1 MVHAGV
7 QFVLVD
13 ALALEHQLN
22 NLRNG
27 FLLEDAPVRAQT
39 GTRQLWLDQRV
50 IVGAVEAAL
59 SLAESA
65 DQARS
70 SI

>member
-1 MVHAGV
+1 
-7 QFVLVD
+7 
-13 ALALEHQLN
+13 
-22 NLRNG
+22 
-27 FLLEDAPVRAQT
+27 
-39 GTRQLWLDQRV
+39 LWLDQRV